1 MAAKMSERMG
11 WIDGELTKRIY
22 DIFER
27 ADLPVRLPE
36 GSPMTVETF
45 EKYMSL
51 DKKVSNGQLRL
62 ILLKGDL
69 GNCVF
74 TGDFD
79 TSCLQQTIEEFVNE
93 ID

>member
-1 MAAKMSERMG
+1 MSEKMG
-11 WIDGELTKRIY
+11 WIEGELTQRIY
-22 DIFER
+22 DIFEA

-36 GSPMTVETF
+36 GSPMKVETF

-62 ILLKGDL
+62 ILLKGTL

-79 TSCLQQTIEEFVNE
+79 TTALQQTIEEFVNE
-93 ID
+93 LEVK